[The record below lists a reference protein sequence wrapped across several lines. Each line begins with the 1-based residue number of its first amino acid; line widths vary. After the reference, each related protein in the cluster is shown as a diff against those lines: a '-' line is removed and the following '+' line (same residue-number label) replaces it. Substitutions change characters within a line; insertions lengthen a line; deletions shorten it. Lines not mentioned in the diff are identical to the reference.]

1 MAMHVVMMKKWP
13 SDLLRAF
20 IVLLFVFIEKSPTP
34 LVSSTLTR
42 SDFPDDFTFGAL
54 TWAVKHE
61 GAAVQDGKGKNIWD
75 NFAVTSGMVSDGS
88 SPDQGGY
95 EYYKYEEDVKLVSGL
110 GMNAFR
116 LSIAWSRIFP
126 KGTGTVNTAAI
137 THYNNVINSLVKEG
151 LDIWVTLYEQD
162 LPYALEE
169 SYLGLLGSQII
180 EDFAVYANV
189 CFAAFGDRVSH
200 WITFDEANDFIPLG
214 YASAMAPPGRCSD
227 CSAGNSWTEPYTVA
241 HNVLLAHA
249 AAVEIYR
256 NQYQAVQGGKIG
268 TTLWFKWYEPLD
280 TSSEDDIAAAQRGID
295 FTLGWFLDVLMYGDY
310 PASMRSAVGS
320 RLPTFTEAQS
330 KSLIGSY
337 DFIGINVVTAIY
349 ATYTTESRKY
359 SGYFY
364 DWNVTITGERDGV
377 AIGSGTQE
385 YSVPWCIKSTLEYV
399 KNVYDNP
406 LVYITQIGWGMDVA
420 SLEITVQ
427 DDERVE
433 FFSSYLTY
441 LAQVISDGANVK
453 GLFVWSLIDGFEF
466 VEGLATRF
474 GLYYVDNSYV
484 RYPRASALWFKELLN
499 RTSSSKQGHISASS
513 TTSTSI
519 SLS

>member
-1 MAMHVVMMKKWP
+1 MPTLSFAIT
-13 SDLLRAF
+13 LG
-20 IVLLFVFIEKSPTP
+20 VLFCMEATHIAASLS
-34 LVSSTLTR
+34 R
-42 SDFPDDFTFGAL
+42 SDFPDNFTFGAL

-61 GAAVQDGKGKNIWD
+61 GAATQDGKGKNIWD
-75 NFAVTSGMVSDGS
+75 NFAVTSGLVTDGS
-88 SPDQGGY
+88 TPDEGGY
-95 EYYKYEEDVKLVSGL
+95 QYYKYKEDIKLVSGL
-110 GMNAFR
+110 GMNAYR

-126 KGTGTVNTAAI
+126 KGTGQVNTAAI
-137 THYNNVINSLVKEG
+137 AHYNSVIDSLVEEG
-151 LDIWVTLYEQD
+151 LEVWVTLYEQD

-169 SYLGLLGSQII
+169 SYLGLLSPQII

-189 CFAAFGDRVSH
+189 CFAVFGDRVKY

-214 YASAMAPPGRCSD
+214 YASAISPPGRCSE
-227 CSAGNSWTEPYTVA
+227 CSSGNSWTEPYTVG

-256 NQYQAVQGGKIG
+256 NQYQTVQGGKIG

-280 TSSEDDIAAAQRGID
+280 NSSADDVAAAQRGID

-310 PASMRSAVGS
+310 PASMKSAVGS
-320 RLPTFTEAQS
+320 RLPSFTEAQS

-337 DFIGINVVTAIY
+337 DFIGLNIVTAIY
-349 ATYTTESRKY
+349 ATYTTDSSKV

-377 AIGSGTQE
+377 AIGNGTHE
-385 YSVPWCIKSTLEYV
+385 YMVPWCIESTLEYV
-399 KNVYDNP
+399 KNTYGNP
-406 LVYITQIGWGMDVA
+406 LVYLTQLGWGMDVA

-427 DDERVE
+427 DDERVT
-433 FFSSYLTY
+433 FYSSYLTY

-466 VEGLATRF
+466 VEGLKVRF
-474 GLYYVDNSYV
+474 GIYYVDKSYV

-499 RTSSSKQGHISASS
+499 GTSTTNKKRISATS
-513 TTSTSI
+513 TTS
-519 SLS
+519 SLLSSS